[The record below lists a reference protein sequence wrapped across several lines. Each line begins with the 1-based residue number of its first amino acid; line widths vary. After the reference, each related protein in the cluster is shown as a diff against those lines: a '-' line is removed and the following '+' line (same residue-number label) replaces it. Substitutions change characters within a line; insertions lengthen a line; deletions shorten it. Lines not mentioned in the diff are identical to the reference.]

1 MSTNKE
7 SESQLFKGHRQKH
20 QPYITHHTTLTQ
32 LEKEGHEGKKGKREG
47 NIPGGQFP
55 EIVELLNKG
64 AIEKPG
70 KSTCDQHMSKNWTI
84 L

>member
-7 SESQLFKGHRQKH
+7 SESQLLKGHRQKY
-20 QPYITHHTTLTQ
+20 QPYNTHHTTLTQ

-47 NIPGGQFP
+47 KTPGGQFP
-55 EIVELLNKG
+55 GIVELLNTG
-64 AIEKPG
+64 AIEKPR
-70 KSTCDQHMSKNWTI
+70 KSTCDQHMSKNWSI